1 MSLKNAIRNVLNIR
15 KARELPPAGPMPTIG
30 SSIVRERLRIRL
42 KYPINAEQW
51 EFFTKRGWRTA
62 DMRKDRRRYMSVPDK
77 ILVKLLDRSGV
88 ERESLHNRLIEA
100 EMKKAAAA
108 RKKSAEQPKLAKPVA
123 KDLAPTTITAVES
136 AA

>member
-15 KARELPPAGPMPTIG
+15 KERELPPAGPMPTIG
-30 SSIVRERLRIRL
+30 SSIVRDRLRIRL

-108 RKKSAEQPKLAKPVA
+108 RKKTADHAKVAKPAKQDVA
-123 KDLAPTTITAVES
+123 PITEAPLES
-136 AA
+136 VA